1 MGTNMAFMQEY
12 KMKLNKLNTR
22 LSLLCLLVLSMLSAQ
37 AFAQQAIIP
46 RPPQIAASSYILMDA
61 KTGEIL
67 VENNADI
74 PLPPASLTKIMT
86 SYVAANEI
94 EQGTVTLDDMV
105 HVSVNAWQMEGSKM
119 FIQEGTQVRLE
130 DLLRGMIIQSGN
142 DASVAIAEHIA
153 GSEDAFADM
162 MNQHAELLGLQNSYF
177 LNASGL
183 PEAQHTMSARDLAIL
198 SKALIERFP
207 QHYAMYSER
216 EFTYNDIRQPNRN
229 SLLFRDRNVD
239 GIKTGHTDEAGYCL
253 VAAATRDDMRLIAV
267 VMGTD
272 STDARAIESQK
283 LLTYGFRFYQTY
295 ELFENNEILSTERV
309 WSGRT
314 NSVDVGISDEVY
326 ATIPRGQDTNLE
338 RELVIDESLK
348 APISVGQ
355 VLGNIRIS
363 LGDDVYYDGPIV
375 AMEAVERGGFIKRL
389 MDFLHLFFL
398 SLFS

>member
-1 MGTNMAFMQEY
+1 MPKTQTF
-12 KMKLNKLNTR
+12 LNNFSNTIR
-22 LSLLCLLVLSMLSAQ
+22 NFFTAWLLVGLASQAYAQ
-37 AFAQQAIIP
+37 PIIP

-67 VENNADI
+67 VEENADL

-86 SYVAANEI
+86 SYVAANEMT
-94 EQGTVTLDDMV
+94 QGNVSLDDMV
-105 HVSVNAWQMEGSKM
+105 HVSVHAWQMEGSKM

-153 GSEDAFADM
+153 GSEGAFADM

-177 LNASGL
+177 MNASGL
-183 PEAQHTMSARDLAIL
+183 PEPLHTMSARDLATL
-198 SKALIERFP
+198 SKALIENFP
-207 QHYAMYSER
+207 SHYAIYAER

-253 VAAATRDDMRLIAV
+253 VASATRDDMRLIAV

-283 LLTYGFRFYQTY
+283 LLTYGFRFYKTHQ
-295 ELFENNEILSTERV
+295 LFTDNQVLSTDRV
-309 WSGRT
+309 WSGKT
-314 NSVDVGISDEVY
+314 NSVDIGIADEVY
-326 ATIPRGQDTNLE
+326 VTIPRGQEDALE
-338 RELVIDESLK
+338 TDLVINETLK
-348 APISVGQ
+348 APIAAGQ
-355 VLGNIRIS
+355 ELGNVSIK
-363 LGDDVYYDGPIV
+363 LGDQVFYDGPVV
-375 AMEAVERGGFIKRL
+375 AMEAVERGSFIKRL